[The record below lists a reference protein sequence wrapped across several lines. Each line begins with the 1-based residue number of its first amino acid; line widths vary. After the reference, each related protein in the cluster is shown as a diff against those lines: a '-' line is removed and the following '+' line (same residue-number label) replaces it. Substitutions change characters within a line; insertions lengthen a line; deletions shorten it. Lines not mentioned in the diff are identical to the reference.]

1 MAQPARGRILVVD
14 DDESVCRA
22 LARLLRSYGFEPTT
36 FGSAA
41 ALLAAGVPEDA
52 RCLVVDVR
60 MPEMG
65 GVELCEHL
73 EAAGRHVP
81 VVFVTAHGTEDL
93 RSLVLQGA
101 PILQK
106 PENGEQLVA
115 AIEAA
120 ARGGPRRAAR

>member
-1 MAQPARGRILVVD
+1 MPASGGRILVVD

-22 LARLLRSYGFEPTT
+22 LARLLRSFGFEVHTY
-36 FGSAA
+36 GSAA
-41 ALLAAGVPEDA
+41 EVLAAGVPEDT

-65 GVELCEHL
+65 GVELCEQL
-73 EAAGRHVP
+73 EATGCRVP
-81 VVFVTAHGTEDL
+81 KVFVTAHGTEDL
-93 RSLVLQGA
+93 SSLVLQGA

-106 PENGEQLVA
+106 PVNAAQLVA

-120 ARGGPRRAAR
+120 SPLERRPAR